1 MPRTSIA
8 STAAAGSSRNR
19 GVLML
24 AAVFGILSAA
34 LMFAFLNS
42 RGAKDSTLD
51 QALNA
56 GNGAES
62 VLVFTRDVGAGE
74 KITSSMLEAK
84 TVPAAALLQGR
95 FEATRTEELVGK
107 VTTAPAVVGE
117 QVLAAKVT
125 TYEGQAGLAYKIP
138 EGMRALSLQ
147 VPHEAWIAAGLPQPG
162 DRVDVLGLTTLS
174 KIDPLTG
181 AEKPDVIAGI
191 LASDV
196 EVLAVSQTLV
206 KVVVNTDAQKAKA
219 AAGTTAAAGESTP
232 GATTGTGTT
241 TTTGTAASGGA
252 VDPDKEKDLG
262 TYEKAISITLA
273 LPVDLAAKVA
283 IIDAMKDEVGQYRI
297 LPRQK
302 GDAKAIEGAQL
313 WSLEDVFTQKKK

>member
-1 MPRTSIA
+1 
-8 STAAAGSSRNR
+8 
-19 GVLML
+19 ML

-62 VLVFTRDVGAGE
+62 VLVFTRDVGASE
-74 KITSSMLEAK
+74 KITDSMLEAK
-84 TVPAAALLQGR
+84 TVPAAALLPGR
-95 FEATRTEELVGK
+95 FEAARTQELVGK
-107 VTTAPAVVGE
+107 VTTAPAVTGE
-117 QVLAAKVT
+117 QVLSAKVT

-138 EGMRALSLQ
+138 EGMRALALQ
-147 VPHEAWIAAGLPQPG
+147 VPHEAWIAGGLPQPG

-219 AAGTTAAAGESTP
+219 AASTTATA
-232 GATTGTGTT
+232 GATTTTLGTSTT
-241 TTTGTAASGGA
+241 TTSGTS
-252 VDPDKEKDLG
+252 VDPDKEKDLA
-262 TYEKAISITLA
+262 TYEKAISLTLA

-283 IIDAMKDEVGQYRI
+283 IIDAMKDEVGQWRI

>member
-1 MPRTSIA
+1 MARSSVA
-8 STAAAGSSRNR
+8 SNVAAGSSRNR

-51 QALNA
+51 QALNS

-62 VLVFTRDVGAGE
+62 VLVFTRDVSAGE
-74 KITSSMLEAK
+74 KITESMLEAK
-84 TVPAAALLQGR
+84 TVPAAALLTGR
-95 FEATRTEELVGK
+95 FEDTRAQELVGK
-107 VTTAPAVVGE
+107 VTTAPAVIGE

-138 EGMRALSLQ
+138 EGMRGISLQ

-162 DRVDVLGLTTLS
+162 DRVDILGVTTLT
-174 KIDPLTG
+174 KTDPLTG
-181 AEKPDVIAGI
+181 AEKPDIVAGI
-191 LASDV
+191 IASDV

-206 KVVVNTDAQKAKA
+206 KVVVNTDAQKAA
-219 AAGTTAAAGESTP
+219 RA
-232 GATTGTGTT
+232 
-241 TTTGTAASGGA
+241 AASGTATADGTASAGGTATGA
-252 VDPDKEKDLG
+252 TVGSAAVTDPDKDKDLT

-302 GDAKAIEGAQL
+302 GDAKPIEGAQL

>member
-74 KITSSMLEAK
+74 KITDSMLEAK
-84 TVPAAALLQGR
+84 TVPAAALLPGR
-95 FEATRTEELVGK
+95 FEATRSQELVGK
-107 VTTAPAVVGE
+107 VTTAPAVTGE
-117 QVLAAKVT
+117 QVLSAKVT

-138 EGMRALSLQ
+138 EGMRALALQ
-147 VPHEAWIAAGLPQPG
+147 VPHEAWIAGGLPQPG

-219 AAGTTAAAGESTP
+219 AASSTATA
-232 GATTGTGTT
+232 GATTTTLGTS
-241 TTTGTAASGGA
+241 TTTGGSGTS
-252 VDPDKEKDLG
+252 VDPDKEKDLT
-262 TYEKAISITLA
+262 TYEKAISVTLA

-283 IIDAMKDEVGQYRI
+283 IIDAMKDEVGQWRI

>member
-1 MPRTSIA
+1 
-8 STAAAGSSRNR
+8 
-19 GVLML
+19 ML

-74 KITSSMLEAK
+74 KITDSMLEAR
-84 TVPAAALLQGR
+84 TVPAAALLPGR
-95 FEATRTEELVGK
+95 FEAARTQELVGK
-107 VTTAPAVVGE
+107 VTTAPAVTGE
-117 QVLAAKVT
+117 QVLSAKVT

-138 EGMRALSLQ
+138 EGMRALALQ
-147 VPHEAWIAAGLPQPG
+147 VPHEAWIAGGLPQPG

-219 AAGTTAAAGESTP
+219 AASTTATA
-232 GATTGTGTT
+232 GATTTTLGTSTT
-241 TTTGTAASGGA
+241 TTSGTS
-252 VDPDKEKDLG
+252 VDPDKEKDLA
-262 TYEKAISITLA
+262 TYEKAISLTLA

-283 IIDAMKDEVGQYRI
+283 IIDAMKDEVGQWRI

>member
-1 MPRTSIA
+1 M
-8 STAAAGSSRNR
+8 
-19 GVLML
+19 
-24 AAVFGILSAA
+24 
-34 LMFAFLNS
+34 
-42 RGAKDSTLD
+42 
-51 QALNA
+51 
-56 GNGAES
+56 
-62 VLVFTRDVGAGE
+62 
-74 KITSSMLEAK
+74 
-84 TVPAAALLQGR
+84 
-95 FEATRTEELVGK
+95 
-107 VTTAPAVVGE
+107 
-117 QVLAAKVT
+117 
-125 TYEGQAGLAYKIP
+125 
-138 EGMRALSLQ
+138 
-147 VPHEAWIAAGLPQPG
+147 
-162 DRVDVLGLTTLS
+162 DVLGLTTLS

-232 GATTGTGTT
+232 GATTGT
-241 TTTGTAASGGA
+241 TTGTAASGGA
-252 VDPDKEKDLG
+252 VDPDKEKDLA
-262 TYEKAISITLA
+262 TYEKAISLTLA

-283 IIDAMKDEVGQYRI
+283 IIDAMKDEVGQWRI